1 MGSKVLVLDPLC
13 AAHRVFRDITLP
25 VVVGA
30 VPGLCRRLRT
40 EHARVVV
47 ANSLAAAASLSIASR
62 IVPRHDSG
70 YLVYHAHAPLAAM
83 PASTRWIART
93 LVLPRFDGFLSDPGV
108 VATGT
113 RARFLAPVEI
123 VDALA
128 PRSREAA
135 LERLL
140 PRIAAYES
148 SASARP

>member
-1 MGSKVLVLDPLC
+1 VSSKVLVIDPLC
-13 AAHRVFRDITLP
+13 AVHRAFRDMTLP

-30 VPGLCRRLRT
+30 VPGLCRRLRA
-40 EHARVVV
+40 ERARVVV
-47 ANSLAAAASLSIASR
+47 ANSLPAAAALSIASR
-62 IVPRHDSG
+62 IVPRRHSG

-83 PASTRWIART
+83 PRSTRWIART

-113 RARFLAPVEI
+113 RARFFAPVEI

-128 PRSREAA
+128 PRSRAAA

-148 SASARP
+148 SAAAHH